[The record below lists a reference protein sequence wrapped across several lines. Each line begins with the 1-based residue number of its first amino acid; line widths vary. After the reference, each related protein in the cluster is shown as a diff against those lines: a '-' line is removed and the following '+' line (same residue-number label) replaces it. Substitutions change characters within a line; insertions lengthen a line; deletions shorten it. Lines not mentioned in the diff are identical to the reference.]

1 MEEKIMNEERF
12 AEGVILTS
20 KATRTRSLIFHDLGI
35 ILEIGRE
42 EIGDDLSDKITGA
55 LDKLAEMTEHGLPLV
70 SNHTAMEY
78 LAEMLSL
85 VNAQDEAMRKLTQ
98 VPVDIRHQFIQNG
111 YPIRQAISVLATA

>member
-1 MEEKIMNEERF
+1 MNEERF

-20 KATRTRSLIFHDLGI
+20 KAARTRSLIFHDLGI

-55 LDKLAEMTEHGLPLV
+55 LDKLAEMTEKGLPLV

-78 LAEMLSL
+78 LAEMLTL